1 MKKCLSLLLAV
12 MMLTGLVSLPALAED
27 VPTIT
32 MIMSG
37 DNSPTDNNTVIQ
49 ELNRRLGVNLEITLR
64 QRQRLQ
70 HQAQRPH

>member
-1 MKKCLSLLLAV
+1 MKKCLSLLFAV
-12 MMLTGLVSLPALAED
+12 MMLTGLVSLPALAAD

-49 ELNRRLGVNLEITLR
+49 
-64 QRQRLQ
+64 
-70 HQAQRPH
+70 